1 MCLKKGLWVA
11 EPTSQLTINYF
22 CAMQSLH
29 HNTVRAFRK
38 KVYQFF
44 TEHGRS
50 NLPWRQTEDPYFIM
64 VSEIML
70 QQTQVDRVV
79 DKYRSFLK
87 KFPTL
92 KKLAVAS
99 KADLLN
105 EWQGLGY
112 NRRAQ
117 FLQRAAQMVVEEMGG
132 VMPKDEFGLVAL
144 PGIGPATASAICAYA
159 YNQPVSYIETNIRA
173 VFIHHFF
180 LERESVDDKELLPI
194 IELCLDKENPRQ
206 WYSAIMDYGTDLK
219 KRFKNPAKKSRHHV
233 VQSKFKGSDREVRG
247 AILRV
252 LLKSGSL
259 TEAELVNEL
268 PCNDE
273 RFESIVAGM
282 ILEGFVT
289 LISKK
294 YAIAES

>member
-1 MCLKKGLWVA
+1 MWLKKGLCA
-11 EPTSQLTINYF
+11 GGPSSHLTISYF

-50 NLPWRQTEDPYFIM
+50 NLPWRQTEDPYCIM

-79 DKYRSFLK
+79 DKYLSFLK

-92 KKLAVAS
+92 KKLAAAS
-99 KADLLN
+99 KADLLS

-117 FLQRAAQMVVEEMGG
+117 FLQRAAQMVVSELGG
-132 VMPKDEFGLVAL
+132 VMPKDELGLVAL
-144 PGIGPATASAICAYA
+144 PGVGPATASAICAYA
-159 YNQPVSYIETNIRA
+159 YNLPVSYIETNIRA

-180 LERESVDDKELLPI
+180 INRESVDDKELLPI
-194 IELCLDKENPRQ
+194 IEQCLDRENPRQ

-233 VQSKFKGSDREVRG
+233 VQSKFKGSDREIRG

-252 LLKSGSL
+252 LLQKGPL
-259 TEAELVNEL
+259 TEVDLVSEL

-273 RFESIVAGM
+273 RFESIVVGM
-282 ILEGFVT
+282 ISEGFVT
-289 LISKK
+289 LSSKK